1 MVDPVECVTP
11 PPLTYTDTELQ
22 VSAQY
27 RPGHITQAPHVT
39 RTGHRANIRW
49 YFTDASCAR
58 ILGGQGP
65 GNTSLSSP
73 WRCWERYGQQPL
85 AGPELDTD

>member
-39 RTGHRANIRW
+39 RTGRANIRW
-49 YFTDASCAR
+49 YFTDASCVR
-58 ILGGQGP
+58 ILGG
-65 GNTSLSSP
+65 
-73 WRCWERYGQQPL
+73 RGQATHRSAHHGD
-85 AGPELDTD
+85 AGRDTDSSH